1 MILCQGFYRIRSS
14 ITVQFRDLLRS
25 SNYEAL
31 VGELMNKSKVVF
43 PHSYTH
49 QEDQSS
55 GQCDYIDS
63 STGEKFDAKL
73 PLSPTDGKQIGSN
86 KGNAGNFSKIMYQEV
101 AEFRLSPGNIDSLVM
116 DLRLYEIM
124 KGLIAKTNRDEH
136 VIFFI
141 PYPIVP
147 DFTDFPLSGG
157 VDILKAIYR
166 LLDSELNFGKKQ
178 IFAIY
183 VSYDKKAV
191 LRNLG
196 QDQREYLECNELF
209 RYVSYDIAALN
220 SP

>member
-1 MILCQGFYRIRSS
+1 MILLKRSYKIHSS
-14 ITVQFRDLLRS
+14 ITVQFKNLLKS

-86 KGNAGNFSKIMYQEV
+86 KGDAGNFSKIMYQEV
-101 AEFRLSPGNIDSLVM
+101 AEFRPSPGNNESLVI
-116 DLRLYEIM
+116 DLKLYKIM
-124 KGLIAKTNRDEH
+124 KSLISRTNPDEH

-147 DFTDFPLSGG
+147 DFTGFPLSDA

-166 LLDSELNFGKKQ
+166 LLDRELDFGKKQ

-183 VSYDKKAV
+183 VSYEEKVV

-196 QDQREYLECNELF
+196 KDQREYLECNELL
-209 RYVSYDIAALN
+209 RYVGYDVTALN
-220 SP
+220 NP